1 VMVSTFPVLYICCAL
16 MDFST
21 GNVHVVFFCPQ
32 DEKEIGDELIK
43 DVQKRALR
51 MEGTITGEHGIGLSL
66 RTMLVEEV
74 GSADVDMMRNVC
86 IQTSSCVETT
96 NQEAIQIKLSL
107 DPKGILNP
115 EKVFKIR
122 A

>member
-1 VMVSTFPVLYICCAL
+1 
-16 MDFST
+16 
-21 GNVHVVFFCPQ
+21 VVFFCPQ
-32 DEKEIGDELIK
+32 DRKEKGDELIK
-43 DVQKRALR
+43 DVQRRALR

-66 RTMLVEEV
+66 RDMLVEEV
-74 GSADVDMMRNVC
+74 GSAGVDMMRNVC
-86 IQTSSCVETT
+86 IQAPSCIETT

-115 EKVFKIR
+115 EKVFKIQ

>member
-1 VMVSTFPVLYICCAL
+1 
-16 MDFST
+16 MDFLT

-32 DEKEIGDELIK
+32 DRKEKGEELIR
-43 DVQKRALR
+43 DVQRRALR

-66 RTMLVEEV
+66 RDMLVEEV
-74 GSADVDMMRNVC
+74 GSAGVDMMRNVC
-86 IQTSSCVETT
+86 IRTASCIETT

-115 EKVFKIR
+115 EKVFKIQ